1 MRFGVAGPTTVND
14 STQPI
19 QHRIFSALGKG
30 KSSSKVTFDGNMLV
44 LRRVIPLHHHNLAF
58 LELLFIQA
66 LLPNSSPIPS
76 IHSWMPAP
84 HMQPSDLGAV
94 LLRPHQHLADLP
106 QTVGNVSVQISF
118 HLHDYMASSFHL
130 PFLYFQICRFT
141 SHVFLDSQASPCT
154 GQTSAPTL
162 GPTCRTTSHHQ
173 NVKLFARRQAFE
185 LLCSR
190 GHRLLFDTPAVT
202 NGT

>member
-1 MRFGVAGPTTVND
+1 MVND

-19 QHRIFSALGKG
+19 QHRIFSALSSSCNRIWTNYIPSKEQTYPTLGKG

-44 LRRVIPLHHHNLAF
+44 FWRVIPLHHHNLAF

-94 LLRPHQHLADLP
+94 LLRPHQHLADLR
-106 QTVGNVSVQISF
+106 QTVGNVSFQISF
-118 HLHDYMASSFHL
+118 HLHDCTASSFHL
-130 PFLYFQICRFT
+130 PFLYFQICLFT
-141 SHVFLDSQASPCT
+141 SHVFLDS
-154 GQTSAPTL
+154 
-162 GPTCRTTSHHQ
+162 
-173 NVKLFARRQAFE
+173 
-185 LLCSR
+185 
-190 GHRLLFDTPAVT
+190 
-202 NGT
+202 